1 MLDDIIKACRNPKI
15 QVVTPIVVFVAVLLL
30 MLASFDYSIAPY
42 IVYPEEEY
50 QLLEEEAE
58 KMLAQDGFDS
68 QYVDTIEYEAKSDI
82 LRVKLNTTNATLQM
96 NFSDYGEEKESV
108 EVERLMSKGIFL
120 ILGITLVIGH
130 YLLYSIF
137 FLLLAMLAFKLL
149 EHVCLKIQRR
159 RENQTNI

>member
-58 KMLAQDGFDS
+58 K
-68 QYVDTIEYEAKSDI
+68 
-82 LRVKLNTTNATLQM
+82 NACSGR
-96 NFSDYGEEKESV
+96 F
-108 EVERLMSKGIFL
+108 
-120 ILGITLVIGH
+120 
-130 YLLYSIF
+130 
-137 FLLLAMLAFKLL
+137 
-149 EHVCLKIQRR
+149 
-159 RENQTNI
+159 